1 MVGQS
6 GWPAKHEARPAHP
19 ESLTI
24 ERVAVKKWFA
34 IAVTGMALAAT
45 WALAAS
51 PEKPG
56 DWTTSWASAQQIPDA
71 KNAIPLD
78 LLRDATLRQIVHLS
92 RGGGAIRIRLSNVFG
107 TTPLRIDAA
116 HVAPAIAPGRAVIVA
131 SSDRPL
137 AFAGK
142 SGVTI
147 PAGAEILSDPVAI
160 RVAPADD
167 LAISIYLPVAPS
179 VETSHSA
186 SRATSFIA
194 RGNHVADRD
203 LPGALAV
210 THWFHLSGI
219 EVAGAGPIVVAVGDS
234 ITDGYGSGDD
244 KNARWPDALAARL
257 RADRTLTG
265 WGVVNAGISGNRV
278 LADGIGPSL
287 IHRFDRDVLGQR
299 GVRIAILIEGVN
311 DLGVMTR
318 DAPQPPEVHRAMVKA
333 IEDAFV
339 DMARKARLRNV
350 RLVGATITPFVGS
363 DYYHPGPET
372 EADRQAINAFI
383 RTSGT
388 FDAVVDFD
396 AALRDPAQPDRL
408 LADYDSGDHLH
419 PSVKGYR
426 RMAETVPFALF
437 APRTP
442 ATASRSHDGR
452 RPARL

>member
-19 ESLTI
+19 ELLTI
-24 ERVAVKKWFA
+24 ERVAVKKLFA
-34 IAVTGMALAAT
+34 VAVTGMALAAT

-51 PEKPG
+51 PEKVSG
-56 DWTTSWASAQQIPDA
+56 WTTSWASAQQIPDT

-92 RGGGAIRIRLSNVFG
+92 RGGGAIRVRLSNVFG

-116 HVAPAIAPGRAVIVA
+116 HVAPAIAPGRAAIVA

-160 RVAPADD
+160 RVAPAAD
-167 LAISIYLPVAPS
+167 LAISIHLPIAPS

-203 LPGALAV
+203 LPGALTA
-210 THWFHLSGI
+210 THWFQLSGV

-426 RMAETVPFALF
+426 RMAETVPLSLF

-442 ATASRSHDGR
+442 APASRSH
-452 RPARL
+452 